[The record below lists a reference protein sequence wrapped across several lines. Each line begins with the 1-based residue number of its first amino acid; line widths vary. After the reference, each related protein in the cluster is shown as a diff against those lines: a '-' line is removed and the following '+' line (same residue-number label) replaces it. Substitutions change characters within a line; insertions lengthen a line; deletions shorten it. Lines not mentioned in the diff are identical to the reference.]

1 LKHYEKLQDILL
13 GTRFRYYSDL
23 AAYERQPMQFVFEL
37 YQPEDKWFTFGALV
51 DQEFD
56 DDLETQ
62 SRTGIGRK

>member
-1 LKHYEKLQDILL
+1 
-13 GTRFRYYSDL
+13 
-23 AAYERQPMQFVFEL
+23 MQFVFEL